1 MAGVPAAIV
10 DGPWWW
16 IYLFLVVV
24 VFVRAQATYWL
35 GRWVRHGLTLPD
47 AAETSA
53 PKPSKRRAGLAARF
67 SGPMWER
74 AQRFLDRWGF
84 VGVPLSFL
92 TVGFQTM
99 VNAAA
104 GFGRMRWDLYT
115 LAMLPGC
122 AVWAAIY
129 SIAGFSL
136 VAAWQASP
144 IAVIGVLVGL
154 VVVAGALTL
163 LRRRRGPISSE

>member
-1 MAGVPAAIV
+1 V
-10 DGPWWW
+10 W
-16 IYLFLVVV
+16 LFLLVVV
-24 VFVRAQATYWL
+24 FFRAQATYWV
-35 GRWVRHGLTLPD
+35 GRWLRHGLSSPPD
-47 AAETSA
+47 AAASERPTS
-53 PKPSKRRAGLAARF
+53 PSRRARLAARF
-67 SGPMWER
+67 SGPGWER
-74 AQRFLDRWGF
+74 ARAFLDRWGF

-115 LAMLPGC
+115 AAMLPGC
-122 AVWAAIY
+122 AAWAALY

-144 IAVIGVLVGL
+144 WLFAGVVIAVIA
-154 VVVAGALTL
+154 VAGALTAV
-163 LRRRRGPISSE
+163 RRRRAALSSAARS